1 MNRPTDRRW
10 TSPFLTGIAATA
22 LATCAFVGANLTAA
36 DRTDTSRTTT
46 TTSKTDSSQ
55 THTGKVVEV
64 EAHEIYIEEGGVS
77 HAYVLNGSAKVTV
90 NGANSDIH
98 GIKVGDR
105 ATVTLEEANSRVAS
119 QVAVTRRSG
128 DQGHDH
134 PRPIAHDRTGSSSYR
149 GSDSDHDRPALG
161 VVVGESHQG
170 IEVQKVRPDSAAQ
183 KAGIREGDIL
193 IKVAD
198 TEIAQP
204 DQVTDA
210 LRNKKPGD
218 KVSVVVER
226 DGKEKTLSAKLTS
239 RHEMSQSGNDR
250 NRDEQMSSN
259 NRFRTDRNQQQ
270 SSNRGTWSNQQQQQG
285 RAWLGIRMQNGESEQ
300 QPDGVWIERVFPNG
314 PAGQAGIREGDEI
327 LAIDGERVN
336 HTEDV
341 GKILDEHA
349 SEHQLRI
356 EIVRNG
362 QRRTLPVTLGNS
374 ADYEHHFY
382 QSGYANEGQSQDNN
396 QGQSGYDAM
405 DHHAAMMGEFYRH
418 HGMQNQRLEQRLDQL
433 MNEVQQLRQQVHHLQ
448 MSQQNND
455 FNNNNR

>member
-1 MNRPTDRRW
+1 
-10 TSPFLTGIAATA
+10 
-22 LATCAFVGANLTAA
+22 
-36 DRTDTSRTTT
+36 
-46 TTSKTDSSQ
+46 
-55 THTGKVVEV
+55 
-64 EAHEIYIEEGGVS
+64 
-77 HAYVLNGSAKVTV
+77 VLNGSAKVTV

-128 DQGHDH
+128 DQGNDH
-134 PRPIAHDRTGSSSYR
+134 PRPIAHDRSSQDNRSSSSSYR

-183 KAGIREGDIL
+183 KAGIRQGDIL

-198 TEIAQP
+198 TEIATEEQF
-204 DQVTDA
+204 TDA
-210 LRNKKPGD
+210 LHGKKPGD
-218 KVSVVVER
+218 RVSIVVER
-226 DGKEKTLSAKLTS
+226 NGKEKTVTAKLTS
-239 RHEMSQSGNDR
+239 RHEMFQSAEEDR
-250 NRDEQMSSN
+250 NNQMSSN
-259 NRFRTDRNQQQ
+259 DRSRNNQQG
-270 SSNRGTWSNQQQQQG
+270 NRGTWSNQQQHQG
-285 RAWLGIRMQNGESEQ
+285 RAWLGIRMKNGNSDQ
-300 QPDGVWIERVFPNG
+300 QPEGVWIQQVFPNG

-327 LAIDGERVN
+327 LSIDGERVN

-341 GKILDEHA
+341 GSILDEHA

-382 QSGYANEGQSQDNN
+382 QSGYANEGQSQGNN
-396 QGQSGYDAM
+396 QEQSGYDAM
-405 DHHAAMMGEFYRH
+405 DHHTAMMGEFYRH

-455 FNNNNR
+455 VNNNNR